1 MYELS
6 DRDLLAAIEHTRS
19 IDNDTADALL
29 HKFQIEQAAL
39 AETIFTVFPSLIE
52 QQNQEMAE
60 LFLGLCFDII
70 FVYQYAFGEA
80 PIENEESLIKQA
92 ALLDAE
98 LQALIPN
105 NEMDGKIR
113 TSLQSRFHERSA
125 NEGTQMGLI
134 RFMNVEI
141 DEYAAESIGR
151 VSAIPITQAM
161 LFSVVR
167 LFSNLY
173 SQAANK

>member
-6 DRDLLAAIEHTRS
+6 DHALLSSIKYSRG
-19 IDNDTADALL
+19 IDNETADVLL

-52 QQNQEMAE
+52 QQNPEMAE

-70 FVYQYAFGEA
+70 FVYQYSFGEA

-113 TSLQSRFHERSA
+113 TNLQSRFHERSA

-141 DEYAAESIGR
+141 DEYAAESIAR
-151 VSAIPITQAM
+151 VSAVPITQAM
-161 LFSVVR
+161 IFSVVR

-173 SQAANK
+173 SQAPNK